1 MDGAWSTSSAP
12 LPGASASKTVLLSP
26 PCYCRADSNSPAQ
39 QRSLFAQ
46 ALRFL
51 FPGNLAASSSLS
63 FVLLSHVGSSQTAA
77 ESIRTLSEHWKLVW
91 LRSSLLDTSWLITPI
106 IPAGG
111 SPGVRSALQKLQIF
125 QSTSRRALMSVASLW
140 LEFSCCPK
148 HQ

>member
-1 MDGAWSTSSAP
+1 MGSGVLPLRHCWLFQLLKLCCFPPPLLRDGQRQ
-12 LPGASASKTVLLSP
+12 PG
-26 PCYCRADSNSPAQ
+26 PAVI
-39 QRSLFAQ
+39 SAQ

-51 FPGNLAASSSLS
+51 FPSNLAASSSLS

-140 LEFSCCPK
+140 LWLEFSCCPK
-148 HQ
+148 NQ